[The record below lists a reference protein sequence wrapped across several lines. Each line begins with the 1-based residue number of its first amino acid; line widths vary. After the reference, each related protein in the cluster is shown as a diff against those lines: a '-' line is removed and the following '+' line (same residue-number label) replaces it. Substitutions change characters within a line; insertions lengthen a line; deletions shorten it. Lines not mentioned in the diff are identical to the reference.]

1 MKKIISIVLSML
13 VIAGVLSGCAPKLGS
28 EKALT
33 EADYLETVGEY
44 LDEKGEVIA
53 LKDLTAD
60 NWYKV
65 RLTYPVDF
73 VTEGQL
79 ESYKEAYEQV
89 SADENNRVTVVMS
102 RKQYENLKDSSEA
115 AIEDELAACKSGELS
130 DVLPDISDIKTDE
143 LYSEI
148 LIYINGDVNREQMTP
163 LGALLCREIYTYKTL
178 AGNNSET
185 KVVFLDSETE
195 AVYGE
200 LTYKQVYESVK
211 KQEAEKNKS

>member
-1 MKKIISIVLSML
+1 MKRIISIILSVFAL
-13 VIAGVLSGCAPKLGS
+13 VVILSGCAPKLEN

-53 LKDLTAD
+53 LENLTAD

-79 ESYKEAYEQV
+79 ETYKEAYEQV
-89 SADENNRVTVVMS
+89 SVDENNRVTVVMS
-102 RKQYENLKDSSEA
+102 RQQYENLKDSSEA
-115 AIEDELAACKSGELS
+115 SIEEELAACKSGELS
-130 DVLPDISDIKTDE
+130 DVLPGISDIKADE

-148 LIYINGDVNREQMTP
+148 LIYINGDVNREKITP
-163 LGALLCREIYTYKTL
+163 LGALLCKEIYTYKTL
-178 AGNNSET
+178 IGNNSET
-185 KVVFLDSETE
+185 RVIFLDSETE

-200 LTYKQVYESVK
+200 LTYKQVYESIK
-211 KQEAEKNKS
+211 KQAEAETES